1 MKKTV
6 FKILN
11 HGIMKR
17 QADKERPVTAFT
29 LLLMLAFGFLFWL
42 HYRSIEKAKLYSD
55 WEKRTNDV
63 IRLNNDLFITMLEAE
78 TGQRGFVITGDEKFL
93 RPYIG
98 TKRKAYACLKALREA
113 TKDNYI
119 QRRRVDT
126 LYSLCMARFIFLG
139 KGVIYRQANQ
149 KDKAIAFVGDEQS
162 NDLLEKLRITVNAFN
177 TEEQKLLRL
186 RSEGSVKE
194 TKISFRTLFVGTTI
208 ILILVIGLYYSC
220 IRLINKLRGAQMDLF
235 ISYELFSQTL
245 LSVGDAAIATDAA
258 GNITFMN
265 KVAEEI
271 TGKSMARFM
280 GRPIEMV
287 CDVVNEKTRLP
298 VENPVRETLREN
310 KKTALANYQLMLK
323 KEGDY
328 YYIDNSV
335 APIQDD
341 DGEIIGAVLVFRD
354 VTEKSVNLQKLQAAH
369 QEIKSKNKSITD
381 SILYAKSIQ
390 EAMLPKAESLTR
402 LFPQSFIMYMPK
414 DIVSGD
420 FYWLEEQDNKLIVA
434 VADCTGHGVPGA
446 LMAMIGYSLLN
457 EIVTRNKIIE
467 PHDILKNLHDGI
479 RRVLQAG
486 IIENQMNDGMDIA
499 TCVIDRTKQTLAFAG
514 ANRPLFF
521 FKDGG
526 LTVVKGNT
534 YGVGGIQLEIG
545 GIQLETKREYTTHR
559 LSYTSSDTIYMFT
572 DGYQDQ
578 FGGSKDKKMMVSAVT
593 SILKSVQGAGIAE
606 QESII
611 RQQFDQ
617 WRGDGEQT
625 DDVLFVGIRLEPL
638 ASA

>member
-1 MKKTV
+1 
-6 FKILN
+6 
-11 HGIMKR
+11 MKR

-29 LLLMLAFGFLFWL
+29 LLLMLAFGSLFWL

-63 IRLNNDLFITMLEAE
+63 IKLNNDLFITMLEAE

-113 TKDNYI
+113 TKDHYI
-119 QRRRVDT
+119 QRRQVDT
-126 LYSLCMARFIFLG
+126 LYNLCMARFIFLG

-162 NDLLEKLRITVNAFN
+162 NNLLEKLRITVNALN
-177 TEEQKLLRL
+177 AEEQKLLRL
-186 RSEGSVKE
+186 RGEGSVKE

-220 IRLINKLRGAQMDLF
+220 IRLINKLRSAQMDLF

-271 TGKSMARFM
+271 TGKSMDRYM

-287 CDVVNEKTRLP
+287 CDVVDEKTRLP

-323 KEGDY
+323 KESDY

-341 DGEIIGAVLVFRD
+341 DGEIIGSVLVFRD

-390 EAMLPKAESLTR
+390 EAMLPKSESLTR

-420 FYWLEEQDNKLIVA
+420 FYWLEEQDDKLIVA

-467 PHDILKNLHDGI
+467 PRDILKHLHDGI

-499 TCVIDRTKQTLAFAG
+499 ICVIDRSKQTLEFSG

-521 FKDGG
+521 FRGG
-526 LTVVKGNT
+526 ELTVVKGNT
-534 YGVGGIQLEIG
+534 YGVGGIQLE
-545 GIQLETKREYTTHR
+545 TKREYTAHR
-559 LSYTSSDTIYMFT
+559 LSYTASDTIYMFT

-593 SILKSVQGAGIAE
+593 SILKSVQAAGITE
-606 QESII
+606 QENII
-611 RQQFDQ
+611 RQQFNQ

-625 DDVLFVGIRLEPL
+625 DDVLFVGIRLVPP
-638 ASA
+638 ANT